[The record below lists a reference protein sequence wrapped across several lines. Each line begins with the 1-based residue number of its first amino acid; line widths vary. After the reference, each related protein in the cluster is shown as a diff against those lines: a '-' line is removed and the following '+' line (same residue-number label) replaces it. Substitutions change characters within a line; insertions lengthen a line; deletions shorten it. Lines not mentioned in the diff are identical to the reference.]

1 MSPAGSHPAVATAAT
16 AATLATRI
24 DARQVSWVLSGW
36 FGGFADQRDLA
47 SLAVTFVD
55 SRGGTLGRALTGPV
69 LAGDRG
75 STTRLNHRLATG
87 TLPPM
92 TRRIAVR
99 LSAEAGSGDNDGYA
113 DELSIVLR
121 RR

>member
-1 MSPAGSHPAVATAAT
+1 MKSYGLVRDWELAFFHSGTNRWRTCRIRFDIWYRGVA
-16 AATLATRI
+16 R
-24 DARQVSWVLSGW
+24 LS
-36 FGGFADQRDLA
+36 
-47 SLAVTFVD
+47 
-55 SRGGTLGRALTGPV
+55 
-69 LAGDRG
+69 
-75 STTRLNHRLATG
+75 HRLATG
-87 TLPPM
+87 MLPPM